1 MRGQFETVIRKAQDE
16 ITAAVEALDGGK
28 FHQDAWTRPGGGGG
42 ISRVLQA
49 SVHLCACL

>member
-28 FHQDAWTRPGGGGG
+28 FREDAWMRPGGGGG

-49 SVHLCACL
+49 SFHPHACL